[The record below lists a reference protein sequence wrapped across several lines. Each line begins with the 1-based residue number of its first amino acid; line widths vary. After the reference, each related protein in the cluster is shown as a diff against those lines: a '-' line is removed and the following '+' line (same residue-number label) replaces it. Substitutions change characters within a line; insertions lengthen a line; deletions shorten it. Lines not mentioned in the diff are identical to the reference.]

1 MTITPRAIALITGAG
16 SGIGEAAAARFAQG
30 GYNCI
35 LIGRTTRK
43 LELVVDTITK
53 AHGGEH
59 SILTADVSKS
69 AEYLASLANLIGNR
83 PPDVAIVN
91 AGIGLYGPVS
101 ATDWKD
107 IDGIVR
113 TNIDGAFATAHAVL
127 PSMLRRG
134 GGSIVLVSSVLGRR
148 ALAYNAVYSASK
160 AALHGFAD
168 ALRLEVRHSGVHVGV
183 VCPARTETP
192 FFRNMTYAVPQTRRR
207 AVPTSAPEVAAEA
220 IYQCVRR
227 RKREVVISVG
237 GKLFVFAGVHFP
249 RLMDFVLSRMVPT
262 PEEA

>member
-1 MTITPRAIALITGAG
+1 MNSTSRLTALITGAG
-16 SGIGEAAAARFAQG
+16 SGIGEATAARFAKA

-35 LIGRTTRK
+35 LLGRTSRR
-43 LELVVDTITK
+43 LELVANAITNE
-53 AHGGEH
+53 HGGEH
-59 SILTADVSKS
+59 TILTADVSKG
-69 AEYLASLANLIGNR
+69 EDYLRALAPRISSQ

-101 ATDWKD
+101 ATDWSD
-107 IDGIVR
+107 VNGIVR
-113 TNIDGAFATAHAVL
+113 TNIDGALATVHAVL

-134 GGSIVLVSSVLGRR
+134 GGSIVLVSSVLGKR

-168 ALRLEVRHSGVHVGV
+168 ALRLEVRQSGVHVGV
-183 VCPARTETP
+183 VCPARTDTP
-192 FFRNMTYAVPQTRRR
+192 FFQNMTYAVPQTRRR

-220 IYQCVRR
+220 MYRCVQR
-227 RKREVVISVG
+227 RKREVVISAG